1 MIANE
6 TRNDVSELAVWFI
19 DKREGVCG
27 ARDTPKKKKKSSQN
41 ESSREIYFWKEWIE

>member
-27 ARDTPKKKKKSSQN
+27 ARGHSKKKKPPKMSHLERFIFGKN
-41 ESSREIYFWKEWIE
+41 E